1 MIIIATLA
9 IGPDFRKG
17 LRKALDSKKH
27 YAKRHGYVY
36 LEGDEAV
43 WDRSRPIAW
52 SKVAFL
58 LSILKRVP
66 EGTLVW
72 LSDADVLITNP
83 DLRLEDH
90 VLPFLPA
97 DKDMLLFNDA
107 CGHLNSGNIL
117 MRNCKWLRNFWER
130 VDGCSEFTY
139 HIWWEN
145 AAIIHLLDSNEGD
158 RVRVEISD
166 DHRRFNAYLQ
176 GLPDQPLWR
185 PGDFLVHFAGVY
197 SISRME
203 NLINAIESGKV
214 PRLSMDD
221 PQKIEFINI

>member
-17 LRKALDSKKH
+17 LKKALDSKRA
-27 YAKRHGYVY
+27 YANKHGYVY

-43 WDRSRPIAW
+43 WDRTRPIAW
-52 SKVAFL
+52 SKVGFL

-66 EGTLVW
+66 DGTMVW

-83 DLRLEDH
+83 DRRLEEH
-90 VLPFLPA
+90 VFPLLPA
-97 DKDMLLFNDA
+97 GKNMLLFNDA

-117 MRNCKWLRNFWER
+117 MRNCAWLRDFWER
-130 VDGCSEFTY
+130 VDACSEFTY

-145 AAIIHLLDSNEGD
+145 AAIIHLLESKEID
-158 RVRVEISD
+158 RGHVVISD
-166 DHRRFNAYLQ
+166 DHRRLNAYLQ

-197 SISRME
+197 NISRME
-203 NLINAIESGKV
+203 GLIDAIGAGKI
-214 PRLSMDD
+214 PRISMTD
-221 PQKIEFINI
+221 PEKIEFINI